1 MAYVCE
7 KDTKESFSLIKIFM
21 MKNSINL
28 KSDGINVYA
37 TMSVKAKIIGK
48 IVLSILIIL
57 LVVFFVFITSSIELQ
72 EFGKAIIP
80 LLLFFG
86 ILFFFSF
93 RYLVWNLFGKEELII
108 NTKTISYCYDY
119 GVIKTNLKTVH
130 YDKLGT
136 GFVSS
141 RVVNGVEFGNLIFYN
156 YKKEDNLPDLIHQTS
171 VLIDVQR
178 INEIN
183 MLIQQVYE
191 NEFFEKN
198 NFIGFS
204 IN

>member
-1 MAYVCE
+1 
-7 KDTKESFSLIKIFM
+7 
-21 MKNSINL
+21 MKNSISL
-28 KSDGINVYA
+28 RSDGINVYA
-37 TMSVKAKIIGK
+37 TMSVKANIIGK
-48 IVLSILIIL
+48 IILSILVTL

-86 ILFFFSF
+86 ILFFFTF
-93 RYLVWNLFGKEELII
+93 RYLFWNLFGKEELVI
-108 NTKTISYCYDY
+108 NTKTVSYCYDY

-130 YDKLGT
+130 YNKLGT
-136 GFVSS
+136 GFVSC
-141 RVVNGVEFGNLIFYN
+141 RVVDGVEFGNLKFYN
-156 YKKEDNLPDLIHQTS
+156 YRKEDNLPDIIHQTS
-171 VLIDVQR
+171 VLIDVQS
-178 INEIN
+178 INELY
-183 MLIQQVYE
+183 MLILQVYE